1 VTAGRQKEVR
11 GERDSRSTL
20 KRLLFFL
27 SPGKWLISAALL
39 LICLSAGVQLIIP
52 IYFGRVFLDQILIG
66 GQNLHLLNII
76 ALSVLGLFL
85 IKGIFNYGQVYLLA
99 YAGHKLVYD
108 LRNSL
113 FAHLQR
119 LSLRYY
125 DQTRTGETIARMT
138 NDITLIQTG
147 LTTGLRDF
155 LMDILTLLGILV
167 FLFYLHWRLSLITL
181 VTFPLVILAVNI
193 YGRRIRRFTGLMQ
206 EKVGD
211 ISSQLQETFIGI
223 RVIKAFTME
232 EGERERFKARNYQT
246 LQAGMKSAQTL
257 ATVTPVVELFMV
269 AGMVLV
275 FWYGAQEVVKG
286 HLTTGELTAFIGYL
300 GMASAPING
309 LTRAISLFQQSLA
322 AGDRVFQLLDEE
334 VEIKEPPHPIVLPEV
349 RGRVV
354 FENVAFAYR
363 SGEPV
368 LENINLTVEPGE
380 VVALVGKSGTG
391 KSTLVNLLP
400 RFYDPT
406 AGRVTLDGHDL
417 RSLNIKWLRSQIGLV
432 PQETILFGVTIG
444 ENIRYGRP
452 EASQSE
458 VEEAARRANAYDFIM
473 RLPQGFETVVGE
485 RGVTLSGGQR
495 QRIAIARAILRNPR
509 LLILDEATSSLDAES
524 EITVQEALS
533 RLMKE
538 RTTFVIAHRLTTVM
552 GADRILV
559 IEDGTIAEEGSH
571 EELLS
576 KGGLYCQLYEAQFR
590 QEAEGAETDRGSGSD
605 GK

>member
-1 VTAGRQKEVR
+1 MTAGRQKEVR

-559 IEDGTIAEEGSH
+559 IEDGRIAEEGSH

>member
-1 VTAGRQKEVR
+1 MTAGRQKEVR